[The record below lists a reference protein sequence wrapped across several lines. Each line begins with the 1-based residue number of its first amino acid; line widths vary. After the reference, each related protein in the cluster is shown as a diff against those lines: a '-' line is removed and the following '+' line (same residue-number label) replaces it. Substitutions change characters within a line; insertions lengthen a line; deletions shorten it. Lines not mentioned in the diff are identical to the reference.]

1 MRNERVGDAT
11 ARNVEPALDKDA
23 TVEDGEETSDA
34 ALQCGGA
41 RQVISCG
48 RCQQTR
54 CDARSVA
61 GEVFLTLVWT
71 Y

>member
-1 MRNERVGDAT
+1 VGDAT
-11 ARNVEPALDKDA
+11 ARYVELTLDKDA
-23 TVEDGEETSDA
+23 TVEDGEVTSDA
-34 ALQCGGA
+34 ALRCGGA

-61 GEVFLTLVWT
+61 GEVFLTLMRS